1 MTPRLLA
8 VASAL
13 VLFTAGALSAHGP
26 RTLVLPN
33 RLTAIITED
42 LGRPVARARL
52 RFALSPRRS
61 PPAAFALEVLD
72 RSATGSHSRGSFD
85 RALDH
90 AGLSLRRSQDA
101 GSVTWELV
109 GPPQSLDTGLAL
121 LADQVMRLQLDGTAV
136 ERARLRLYRDLQ
148 GRSPSQRA
156 LLRTRARLGA
166 AEGSPPDEALLSL
179 TGEAEIEA
187 FLRDLLRPGN
197 ALLSI
202 EGALTES
209 QASTAAFLHFG
220 AWPDRPGTGAP
231 TQEPDAPRL
240 TLVPGGASLAWLG
253 LDLAGT
259 PAAFR
264 ELLAL
269 AAPRTTSSGAD
280 LEVHPSGFALRRSGG
295 NPLESLGSLQA
306 DLAGFAMKGL
316 SAPQFEAAQRRH
328 AAAEATLGLH
338 PADAEWRGAAGR
350 ALSAEI
356 AKLDLETFN
365 GLLRKAF
372 AGSHP
377 HAVLVGLGTKAGT
390 DPRLEAFGEPEVWF
404 DAKGAFVRR
413 AKGKPD

>member
-1 MTPRLLA
+1 MILRLLA
-8 VASAL
+8 CSPAL
-13 VLFTAGALSAHGP
+13 VLSAQSP
-26 RTLVLPN
+26 RALVLPN
-33 RLTAIITED
+33 HLPVVITED

-52 RFALSPRRS
+52 RFILPPQRSAL
-61 PPAAFALEVLD
+61 AAFAMEVLD

-101 GSVTWELV
+101 GSVAWELV
-109 GPPQSLDTGLAL
+109 GPPQSLDKGLAL

-156 LLRTRARLGA
+156 LLRARARLGA
-166 AEGSPPDEALLSL
+166 AEGPPPDEALLSL

-187 FLRDLLRPGN
+187 FLRELFRPRN
-197 ALLSI
+197 AVLSI

-220 AWPDRPGTGAP
+220 TWPDRPAAGPVPPEAP
-231 TQEPDAPRL
+231 APRL

-253 LDLAGT
+253 LDLAAT
-259 PAAFR
+259 PVAFR

-269 AAPRTTSSGAD
+269 AAPRTTSSGAE
-280 LEVHPSGFALRRSGG
+280 LEVHPGGFALQRSGG

-306 DLAGFAMKGL
+306 DLAGLAGKGL
-316 SAPQFEAAQRRH
+316 SAPQFEAAKRRY
-328 AAAEATLGLH
+328 ASAEATLGLH
-338 PADAEWRGAAGR
+338 PADLELRGSAAR

-356 AKLDLETFN
+356 ARMDLETFN
-365 GLLRKAF
+365 GILRKAF
-372 AGSHP
+372 AGSHQ
-377 HAVLVGLGTKAGT
+377 HAVLVGLTTKDGT
-390 DPRLEAFGEPEVWF
+390 DPRLEPFGEPEVWF
-404 DAKGAFVRR
+404 DAKGAFVHRT
-413 AKGKPD
+413 KPKPN